1 MNEGMRDEGR
11 GHEGMRAR
19 GKTEGYEIEEGK
31 ARENT
36 HSGWAGGRLVS
47 FFLHILN
54 WFLSSPHYSYGEQQ
68 LPNILQIQP
77 SFSHPSL
84 FLYPITFSILFIH
97 YIHFP

>member
-1 MNEGMRDEGR
+1 MTPFSLLILFLIPPKILKPMNEGTRDEGR

-54 WFLSSPHYSYGEQQ
+54 
-68 LPNILQIQP
+68 
-77 SFSHPSL
+77 
-84 FLYPITFSILFIH
+84 
-97 YIHFP
+97 